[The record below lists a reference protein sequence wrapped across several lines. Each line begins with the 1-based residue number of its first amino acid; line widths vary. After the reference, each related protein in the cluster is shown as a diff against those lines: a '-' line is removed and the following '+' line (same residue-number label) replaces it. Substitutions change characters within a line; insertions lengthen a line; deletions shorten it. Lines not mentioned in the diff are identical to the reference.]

1 MAEYVSSFIIPI
13 VFLLSSSAFLFPGRD
28 CFASFIR
35 GAKDGLRC
43 AVGLVPAMVLLCA
56 AIAGIPRKRSGGG
69 DLRLSI
75 AGRRGARDSVGAF
88 SADNQPSSFGARRAN
103 ASFASLASD
112 CGANSFEVFAAAVI
126 MGSSDTLVYVLF
138 VYFSQTRVK
147 KTLYAFPAAAAVAVF
162 SLFVSLFFARLFFA

>member
-43 AVGLVPAMVLLCA
+43 AVGLVLLCS
-56 AIAGIPRKRSGGG
+56 AIAAFRASGAAEAISAFLSPIGGALGIPSKLFPLIISRPLSG
-69 DLRLSI
+69 
-75 AGRRGARDSVGAF
+75 AA
-88 SADNQPSSFGARRAN
+88 AN

>member
-28 CFASFIR
+28 YFASFIR

-56 AIAGIPRKRSGGG
+56 AIASFRASGAAEAISAFLSPIGGALGIPSELFPLIISRPLSG
-69 DLRLSI
+69 
-75 AGRRGARDSVGAF
+75 AA
-88 SADNQPSSFGARRAN
+88 AN

-138 VYFSQTRVK
+138 VFRAPVKPHIPESLRECTRSK
-147 KTLYAFPAAAAVAVF
+147 AKIPFLSPAIF
-162 SLFVSLFFARLFFA
+162 TDLQR

>member
-43 AVGLVPAMVLLCA
+43 AVGLVPAMVLLCS
-56 AIAGIPRKRSGGG
+56 AIAAFRASGAAEAISAFLSPIGGALGIPSIISRPLSG
-69 DLRLSI
+69 
-75 AGRRGARDSVGAF
+75 AA
-88 SADNQPSSFGARRAN
+88 AN

-112 CGANSFEVFAAAVI
+112 CGANSFEVLAAAVI

>member
-43 AVGLVPAMVLLCA
+43 AVGLLPAMVLLFS
-56 AIAGIPRKRSGGG
+56 AIAAFRASGAAEAISAFLSPIGGALGIPSELFPLIISRPLSG
-69 DLRLSI
+69 
-75 AGRRGARDSVGAF
+75 AA
-88 SADNQPSSFGARRAN
+88 AN

>member
-1 MAEYVSSFIIPI
+1 MR
-13 VFLLSSSAFLFPGRD
+13 GRT
-28 CFASFIR
+28 CSR
-35 GAKDGLRC
+35 NGS
-43 AVGLVPAMVLLCA
+43 PVLGDS
-56 AIAGIPRKRSGGG
+56 GIPCERSGGG

-75 AGRRGARDSVGAF
+75 ALGIPSKLFPLIISRPLSGAA
-88 SADNQPSSFGARRAN
+88 AN

>member
-1 MAEYVSSFIIPI
+1 MYPRSSFRSYFFCRRPR
-13 VFLLSSSAFLFPGRD
+13 FFSPEGTALLRLSE
-28 CFASFIR
+28 
-35 GAKDGLRC
+35 
-43 AVGLVPAMVLLCA
+43 CA
-56 AIAGIPRKRSGGG
+56 AIAAFRASGAAEAISAFLSPIGGALGIPSELFPLIISRPLSG
-69 DLRLSI
+69 
-75 AGRRGARDSVGAF
+75 AA
-88 SADNQPSSFGARRAN
+88 AN

-162 SLFVSLFFARLFFA
+162 SLFVSLFCARLFFA